1 MARRRRSLGVLLCMG
16 GIAALQVFGQSG
28 PQHTETPIG
37 PKWWPSRWGAD
48 DQRGAA
54 NLITRDKVVEA
65 GRLIT
70 QGQVFSL
77 GRVYEHGMPIPGKR
91 HYSLT
96 IPGLPTG
103 AQPGQNG
110 LVHNDELISGEIGQ
124 IGTQFD
130 GLGHVGVRMHGDDI
144 FYNGFK
150 LAEFDDTYGLKK
162 LGIENVGPLFTR
174 GVLLDI
180 AGVKG
185 ERSLPGGYVIMPD
198 DLNEALR
205 AAKLTIRPGDA
216 VLIRTGHGQWWM
228 TDNAKYAESEPGI
241 GLDAGRWLTER
252 EVLLV
257 GCDNWAVEVAP
268 PQNPDRP
275 FEVHQW
281 LLVRHGT
288 YILENLDLE
297 ELAREKVYEFAFVFS
312 PLRLKGATGSPGNPI
327 AVR

>member
-1 MARRRRSLGVLLCMG
+1 MARHRRSLSLLVALCG
-16 GIAALQVFGQSG
+16 FAALQASGQPLSR
-28 PQHTETPIG
+28 TAETPIG

-54 NLITRDKVVEA
+54 NHLTSDKVLEASRCITR
-65 GRLIT
+65 
-70 QGQVFSL
+70 GQVFQL

-103 AQPGQNG
+103 AQPGSNG
-110 LVHNDELISGEIGQ
+110 LVHNDELVSGEIGQ
-124 IGTQFD
+124 LGTQFD
-130 GLGHVGVRMHGDDI
+130 GLGHVGVRMNGEDA

-150 LAEFDDTYGLKK
+150 LSEFGDTYGLKK
-162 LGIENVGPLFTR
+162 LGIENVGPLFAR
-174 GVLLDI
+174 GVLLDV
-180 AGVKG
+180 ARAKR
-185 ERSLPGGYVIMPD
+185 ERSLPGGYVITPE
-198 DLNEALR
+198 DLDEALR
-205 AAKLTIRPGDA
+205 ATQLTIRPGDA

-228 TDNAKYAESEPGI
+228 TDNQKYAESEPGI
-241 GLDAGRWLTER
+241 GLDAARWLTDR

-257 GCDNWAVEVAP
+257 GCDNWAVEVVPSQDAE
-268 PQNPDRP
+268 RP
-275 FEVHQW
+275 FEAHQW

-288 YILENLDLE
+288 YVLENLDLE
-297 ELAREKVYEFAFVFS
+297 ELSRQQVHEFAFIFS